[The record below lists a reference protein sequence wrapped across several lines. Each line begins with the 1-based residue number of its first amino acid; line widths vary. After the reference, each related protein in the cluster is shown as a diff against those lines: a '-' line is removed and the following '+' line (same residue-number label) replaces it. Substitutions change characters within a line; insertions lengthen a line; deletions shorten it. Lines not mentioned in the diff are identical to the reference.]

1 MAASDLTEHFEG
13 GHVGGDDGLTQQ
25 AFITDKSANGR
36 IIGKLCEGAVDVE
49 NNEFYK
55 QIKAISE
62 TENVAGFPELLTPIL
77 INVKGPSEFCITTTC
92 RIVGKYKISAALQ
105 EAISWTELA
114 VTDYQRARGKM
125 TAAYKIKFDS
135 NDAVPA
141 VRLATRII
149 AASRAEQSDSNAR
162 RAAKQEF
169 AAAVEYLGRNY

>member
-1 MAASDLTEHFEG
+1 MAGTEHFEG

-25 AFITDKSANGR
+25 AFITQKSPNGL
-36 IIGKLCEGAVDVE
+36 IIAQLCKNAVDVD
-49 NNEFYK
+49 NLLFYK

-77 INVKGPSEFCITTTC
+77 INVKGPSEFCITTPC
-92 RIVGKYKISAALQ
+92 RIVGKYKVSAALH
-105 EAISWTELA
+105 EAIRWTELA
-114 VTDYQRARGKM
+114 VTDYRRARINK
-125 TAAYKIKFDS
+125 AHAYKIDFNIDE
-135 NDAVPA
+135 AVPA

-169 AAAVEYLGRNY
+169 AAAVEYLGRN

>member
-1 MAASDLTEHFEG
+1 MDSTQHFEG

-25 AFITDKSANGR
+25 AFIADKSPNGA
-36 IIGKLCEGAVDVE
+36 IIADLCKEAVDVDK
-49 NNEFYK
+49 NKFYK

-77 INVKGPSEFCITTTC
+77 INVKGPSEFCITTPC
-92 RIVGKYKISAALQ
+92 RIVGKYKVSAALQ

-114 VTDYQRARGKM
+114 VTDYKRARGM
-125 TAAYKIKFDS
+125 MAAAYKIKFDS
-135 NDAVPA
+135 DDAVPA

-169 AAAVEYLGRNY
+169 AAAVEYLGRN